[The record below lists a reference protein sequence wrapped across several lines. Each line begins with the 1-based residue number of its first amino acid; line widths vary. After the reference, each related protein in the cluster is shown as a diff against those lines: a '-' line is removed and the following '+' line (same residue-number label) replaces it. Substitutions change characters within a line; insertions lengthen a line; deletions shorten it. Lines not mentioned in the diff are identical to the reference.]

1 MKVSG
6 LAGRVIRGYARA
18 LRSLGEALA
27 VLAGMTGIAF
37 AVVFPL
43 WWLAVNR
50 RRLYTALVAGAC
62 LAAAGFL
69 VLRRFRSRHRND
81 SRTARGGPRIARI
94 LVPALLAAGVYGT
107 GVLFFRSPA
116 LGIPAAL
123 VLLAAAGV
131 WAFGRGERIDRGR

>member
-1 MKVSG
+1 MKVTD
-6 LAGRVIRGYARA
+6 LAVRVLRGYARA

-27 VLAGMTGIAF
+27 VLAGMAGIAF

-50 RRLYTALVAGAC
+50 RPLYTALVAGAG

-69 VLRRFRSRHRND
+69 ALRRFRTRHRND
-81 SRTARGGPRIARI
+81 PRAARRGPRIASV
-94 LVPALLAAGVYGT
+94 LVPGLLAAGVYGT

-116 LGIPAAL
+116 LGTLAAL
-123 VLLAAAGV
+123 FLLAAAGI
-131 WAFGRGERIDRGR
+131 WAFGRDERVNRER

>member
-1 MKVSG
+1 MKIRD
-6 LAGRVIRGYARA
+6 LAGRVLRGYGRA
-18 LRSLGEALA
+18 LRSLGEAL
-27 VLAGMTGIAF
+27 VVFAGMAGIAF

-50 RRLYTALVAGAC
+50 RQLYTALVAGAG

-69 VLRRFRSRHRND
+69 VFRRFRSRHRND
-81 SRTARGGPRIARI
+81 PRTARRGFRVALI
-94 LVPALLAAGVYGT
+94 LVPVLLAAGVYGT

-131 WAFGRGERIDRGR
+131 WAFGRGERFDRER